1 MAGGAAQ
8 ILHTVGHSNQSVDD
22 FISILR
28 AHGVSAVA
36 DVRSVPFA
44 RYTPWFSTDQIAAF
58 LRAERIEY
66 VFLGKELGARPE
78 DPQCYRDGRVDLL
91 RLPAQE
97 AFQQGLARVER
108 GLATRRVCLM
118 CAEADPMLCHRAVVI
133 CRALRGRGF
142 GIRHILPGG
151 GTEEH
156 EELERRLVKSL
167 GLGPTLFEPDIPMAT
182 LIERAYDEQS
192 ARLAYAPPDEDA
204 DAKEAE
210 ATLWPGGPRTA

>member
-1 MAGGAAQ
+1 MVGGAAQ
-8 ILHTVGHSNQSVDD
+8 ILHTIGHSNQSAEDLVR
-22 FISILR
+22 ILR

-44 RYTPWFSTDQIAAF
+44 RYTPWFNTDQIAAV

-78 DPQCYRDGRVDLL
+78 DPECYRDGRVDLS
-91 RLPAQE
+91 RLPARE
-97 AFQQGLARVER
+97 AFRQGLARVER
-108 GLATRRVCLM
+108 GLATRCVCLM
-118 CAEADPMLCHRAVVI
+118 CSEADPMLCHRAIVI

-142 GIRHILPGG
+142 GLRHILPGG

-167 GLGPTLFEPDIPMAT
+167 GLGPTLFEPDIPMKT
-182 LIERAYDEQS
+182 LIERACDEQA
-192 ARLAYAPPDEDA
+192 ARIAYAPAEEDPE
-204 DAKEAE
+204 AKEA
-210 ATLWPGGPRTA
+210 AAGLWPSGS